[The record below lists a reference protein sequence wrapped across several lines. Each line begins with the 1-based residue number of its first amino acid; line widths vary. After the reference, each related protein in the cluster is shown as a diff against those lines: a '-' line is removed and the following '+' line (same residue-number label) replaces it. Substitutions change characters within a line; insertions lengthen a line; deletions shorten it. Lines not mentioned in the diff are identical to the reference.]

1 MKKLLLLLL
10 IPAILVL
17 YLFPGTIQANAATPE
32 RYGYSLLTND
42 TQRTAYN
49 CLVKC
54 VSELKPTA
62 QFKVSGVTQENVN
75 SILESIKF
83 AARMAYRD
91 YPEYF
96 WFDGNCGI
104 GINGDTATLTPS
116 AYMVNGKVISA
127 GSKDLKNAQNALKS
141 AMNKALAKINKNM
154 SDYEIAH
161 TVHDYLIEI
170 ITYEMSGD
178 HQTAYGALVGGK
190 AVCAGYTRA
199 FQLLMNAAGIPCWYI
214 SGKSYAPNG
223 QLFGHAWNLV
233 WLDGMCYYTDVT
245 WDDQLAELFHEYMN
259 LCKEEISKTHFTDD
273 PLPENCG
280 HDSYTFFIRNDG
292 KGVCDFHGHKTDKEI
307 AGCFE
312 LREQKGDTAIYYC
325 TIHYHGN
332 DFNKWFDQHKV
343 GIITE
348 LGLTGAVSCN
358 IIELG
363 LEHHVTFTGK
373 VKGQIQQ
380 PETQAPTEKPTEKPT
395 EAPTEKP
402 TVPPTEEPTAPP
414 TEEPTVAP
422 TEKPTEAPTEKPTEA
437 PTEAPTVAP
446 TEMPT
451 EKPTDA
457 PTDAPTTSETEPATQ
472 APTESVTQPETQVP
486 TTEPTIPS
494 TTQPADTSTATE
506 PSSEEET
513 GTVPQEESDTDDDDA
528 VTTIAAV
535 SGGVA
540 ATGAGAGGVLWFLR
554 RRRF

>member
-42 TQRTAYN
+42 AQRTAYN
-49 CLVKC
+49 SLADC
-54 VSELKPTA
+54 VSALNESVD
-62 QFKVSGVTQENVN
+62 FKVSGITNDNVN
-75 SILESIKF
+75 DIIDEIKF
-83 AARMAYRD
+83 AAQMFYRD
-91 YPEYF
+91 HPEFF
-96 WFDGNCGI
+96 WYDGEVRI
-104 GINGDTATLTPS
+104 GINGDTVTLKPR
-116 AYMVNGKVISA
+116 AYAVNGKSVTA

-141 AMNKALAKINKNM
+141 AMNKALAKTNKNM

-161 TVHDYLIEI
+161 TIHDYLIDI
-170 ITYEMSGD
+170 ITYEQIGD

-259 LCKEEISKTHFTDD
+259 LCKEEISKTHFTYD
-273 PLPENCG
+273 PLPQKCG

-292 KGVCDFHGHKTDKEI
+292 KGVCDFHGHRNEKEI

-312 LREQKGDTAIYYC
+312 LREQKGDTATYYC

-332 DFNKWFDQHKV
+332 DFHKWFDQHKV
-343 GIITE
+343 GIIKE
-348 LGLTGAVSCN
+348 LGLSGSVSCN

-363 LEHHVTFTGK
+363 LEHHVTITGK
-373 VKGQIQQ
+373 VKSQPQQ
-380 PETQAPTEKPTEKPT
+380 TPTQAPTEKPTEAPAEKPT
-395 EAPTEKP
+395 EAPTN
-402 TVPPTEEPTAPP
+402 
-414 TEEPTVAP
+414 
-422 TEKPTEAPTEKPTEA
+422 APTEKPTEA
-437 PTEAPTVAP
+437 PTEAPT
-446 TEMPT
+446 
-451 EKPTDA
+451 
-457 PTDAPTTSETEPATQ
+457 Q
-472 APTESVTQPETQVP
+472 AETQPETQGADPAP
-486 TTEPTIPS
+486 TVS
-494 TTQPADTSTATE
+494 ATQPTDATVATE
-506 PSSEEET
+506 PATEAETTAQVSDEEED
-513 GTVPQEESDTDDDDA
+513 GDTA
-528 VTTIAAV
+528 TTIAIV
-535 SGGVA
+535 GGSVA
-540 ATGAGAGGVLWFLR
+540 TAGAGAGAGGYLWFLR